1 MAASASWRVPSTLA
15 RARECAGRL
24 DFSEHRVATRSDG
37 TPAVWTHPLTSHVRD
52 MQFMN
57 EQNVVFAAG
66 RSLSLAH
73 LQAHDGDML
82 VCEIVGLPDFHR
94 DVIRE
99 V

>member
-1 MAASASWRVPSTLA
+1 
-15 RARECAGRL
+15 
-24 DFSEHRVATRSDG
+24 
-37 TPAVWTHPLTSHVRD
+37 